1 MMINSLNVSWSD
13 VYMLQIIIQE
23 ELEKLA
29 RILQKKKFDY
39 KDMKFLVKVRNIHQI
54 EKKNCICIS
63 IFGYKNKGNIQS
75 MYQKILSKDM
85 LIYYWY
91 KKKAKYTIFFS
102 KILIHSYMIRHYIVE
117 ENLQEDVEK
126 LTRILQENLII
137 NTRNFTSKLD
147 IFTKLKKRIVL
158 ALVFLVIKP
167 KKISDLC
174 IKNYFQKTY
183 WLSLI

>member
-1 MMINSLNVSWSD
+1 
-13 VYMLQIIIQE
+13 
-23 ELEKLA
+23 
-29 RILQKKKFDY
+29 
-39 KDMKFLVKVRNIHQI
+39 
-54 EKKNCICIS
+54 
-63 IFGYKNKGNIQS
+63 
-75 MYQKILSKDM
+75 
-85 LIYYWY
+85 
-91 KKKAKYTIFFS
+91 
-102 KILIHSYMIRHYIVE
+102 MIRHYIVE

-167 KKISDLC
+167 KQIPDLC

-183 WLSLI
+183 

>member
-1 MMINSLNVSWSD
+1 
-13 VYMLQIIIQE
+13 
-23 ELEKLA
+23 
-29 RILQKKKFDY
+29 
-39 KDMKFLVKVRNIHQI
+39 
-54 EKKNCICIS
+54 
-63 IFGYKNKGNIQS
+63 
-75 MYQKILSKDM
+75 
-85 LIYYWY
+85 
-91 KKKAKYTIFFS
+91 
-102 KILIHSYMIRHYIVE
+102 MIRHYIVE

-183 WLSLI
+183 